1 MKKLSVSKN
10 ILSTTTPCYSKY
22 YYKFYEKVP
31 IIIEMVMGMRKAAY
45 CLLFLL
51 IVVILVQIPINP
63 QIIVEASP
71 GNDVTIEASDASITL
86 KKGEYYILKVN
97 ITNNG
102 TEPLRLKKIDVQ
114 RSDVTQIINTTHPLK
129 WLMPSNKSWAL
140 ILINTTALEPATYDG
155 WVNFTFESSVG
166 ITYNTVSYSIT
177 VQPSDPIIQ
186 VDPPYLYYESL
197 SYEESVVK
205 IIVKN
210 LIDVNLT
217 VALEMPSELSEI
229 CIPLK
234 DLDTIP
240 PRGHAEY
247 PLLIRSWEIS
257 DIITDELNF
266 TVISPT
272 SQTWRV
278 PIVLV
283 SHNALNVQNYTLLEK
298 HTILENNS
306 IIVASGST
314 TTVNFSVPVGV
325 HQLIINGQSNSAELQ
340 WELYN
345 STNKMVAY
353 VEDVDVAEFSI
364 VDPVPGTWSL
374 LLNNTGLDY
383 ANITLK
389 VLVSTPDMIGGT
401 DLLKEKLV
409 VQGKLLGIEEKI
421 FWFYVPPSVSS
432 LNIFTKETTDF
443 LIELYNPFGQLIT
456 TLPLVKPL
464 HGTYKIKVISSNPD
478 ITNELPFFMEIETPP
493 IEEISEI
500 PVVITDFIRSE
511 ETKIF
516 RFYVPPGIEAFSLD
530 LTANGSLDCTI
541 KSPSDEKY
549 SLLETNLIKTP
560 EHGMWSLYVRT
571 GENVTFSISI
581 DEVITTLLGTPPF
594 HVTGRIE
601 GKSIRVFKFYIPRDI
616 ENIALNG
623 SSTGQVEW
631 TLIDPA
637 GKIQPYGAT
646 LEDVIIENPMAGVW
660 KLEIDSLETATYSFE
675 VITGNYSFSQVKV
688 LLEDSFLINAG
699 NSEDGS
705 LVIQNFGNET
715 LEIVKVEVLDSW
727 INILG
732 YNPSEIASSSAG
744 SLNFEVNAEN
754 CTYGIYH
761 SFIVIESSWGK
772 HFAEVTMKVL
782 LDFVKVKGSSEILIS
797 NDISSITLSILIQ
810 NIGVSNASISNVP
823 LPYRISESSL
833 GTREVSVIT
842 AKKSGFV
849 EGLHYALPNITISF
863 GTDNVIMSFFAPFV
877 IVSGRP
883 YVPNFT
889 IIESVHANILQN
901 DINGHIDEPLSLS
914 IEIMN
919 DANYST
925 GKVILW
931 SYVTNDFYS
940 LPVSVPSV
948 ENGSSVTLDTTVR
961 FARWTKEVARPL
973 IIIENSSGEFVC
985 ITPQNTL
992 SADIEPGIEIVK
1004 VWYLPEDPLVHDYI
1018 AIKAKLG
1025 GTETSIFA
1033 VSTLYMYDNQRKTLY
1048 MATSEGGDVYS
1059 GILKPFMQPANISFI
1074 TSAVANG
1081 RLGFFISD
1089 NNGNY
1094 YNMKV
1099 RTSPPPEE
1107 FNIMILTDRPAYRS
1121 GSKVLIWG
1129 NVAREGSLLIN
1140 VFVNIKVLDPTDT
1153 VIAEEQRIT
1162 NETGYFAMEVQL
1174 AEDAIEGIYRVN
1186 VTYGEVQEIYE
1197 FWVDNTPPLILGI
1210 EVTPEN
1216 PRVGQ
1221 EIVFEVQVQDNES
1234 GIERVVLSYND
1245 GSGWVNI
1252 TMDSAEEGYYFATL
1266 PPLENETTVKYKVYA
1281 WDLAGNIAYSE
1292 EGEIEVLGEAKPWS
1306 GVSPII
1312 IISLVAAVTVVV
1324 FLVLKRRK

>member
-1 MKKLSVSKN
+1 
-10 ILSTTTPCYSKY
+10 
-22 YYKFYEKVP
+22 
-31 IIIEMVMGMRKAAY
+31 MRKAVY
-45 CLLFLL
+45 CILFLL
-51 IVVILVQIPINP
+51 IVVALVQIPINP
-63 QIIVEASP
+63 QITAEASP
-71 GNDVTIEASDASITL
+71 GNEITTEPSNTSITL

-97 ITNNG
+97 ITNSG
-102 TEPLRLKKIDVQ
+102 TEALKLKKIDVQ
-114 RSDVTQIINTTHPLK
+114 RSDITQIINTTHPLK

-140 ILINTTALEPATYDG
+140 ILFNTTALKPATYNG

-247 PLLIRSWEIS
+247 SLLIRSWKIP
-257 DIITDELNF
+257 DIIIDELNF

-298 HTILENNS
+298 HTVLENNS
-306 IIVASGST
+306 IIVANGST

-325 HQLIINGQSNSAELQ
+325 HQLIINGQSNPTELQ
-340 WELYN
+340 WKLYN

-353 VEDVDVAEFSI
+353 AENVDVAEFSI

-409 VQGKLLGIEEKI
+409 VQGKLLGNEEKI

-443 LIELYNPFGQLIT
+443 LIELYNPFGQPIT

-478 ITNELPFFMEIETPP
+478 ITNKLPFFMEIETSP

-530 LTANGSLDCTI
+530 LTVNGSLDCI
-541 KSPSDEKY
+541 VESPSGERNP
-549 SLLETNLIKTP
+549 LLDLNLVEAP
-560 EHGMWSLYVRT
+560 EHGVWSLYVQAS
-571 GENVTFSISI
+571 ENVTFSISV

-601 GKSIRVFKFYIPRDI
+601 GKSIRVFKFYIPPDV
-616 ENIALNG
+616 ENLALNG
-623 SSTGQVEW
+623 SSTSQVEW
-631 TLIDPA
+631 TLRDPT
-637 GKIQPYGAT
+637 GEIQYSASDIT
-646 LEDVIIENPMAGVW
+646 LQVDTIENPVAGVW

-699 NSEDGS
+699 NSESGN

-715 LEIVKVEVLDSW
+715 LEMVKTEALDPW

-744 SLNFEVNAEN
+744 SLNFEVDAEN

-772 HFAEVTMKVL
+772 HFAEVTMRVL
-782 LDFVKVKGSSEILIS
+782 LDLVKIKGSSEILLS
-797 NDISSITLSILIQ
+797 NDIPSVSFDILVQ
-810 NIGVSNASISNVP
+810 NIGNSSASISNVTP
-823 LPYRISESSL
+823 QYHISKSVIE
-833 GTREVSVIT
+833 TRNVSVI
-842 AKKSGFV
+842 KVEKSGLT
-849 EGLHYALPNITISF
+849 EGLHYLLPNITISF
-863 GTDNVIMSFFAPFV
+863 GASNAIMSFFAPFV

-901 DINGHIDEPLSLS
+901 NINGHIDEPLSLS

-919 DANYST
+919 EANYST

-948 ENGSSVTLDTTVR
+948 ENCSSVTLDTTVR
-961 FARWTKEVARPL
+961 FARWTKEVVRPL

-1004 VWYLPEDPLVHDYI
+1004 VWYLPEEPLAHDYI

-1025 GTETSIFA
+1025 GTGTSIFT

-1048 MATSEGGDVYS
+1048 MATSEGGNVYS
-1059 GILKPFMQPANISFI
+1059 GVLKPFMQPANVSFI
-1074 TSAVANG
+1074 TSTVANG

-1099 RTSPPPEE
+1099 RTSPPAEE
-1107 FNIMILTDRPAYRS
+1107 FNITVFTDRPAYRS
-1121 GSKVLIWG
+1121 GSKVLIVG
-1129 NVAREGSLLIN
+1129 NVTREGSLLIN
-1140 VFVNIKVLDPTDT
+1140 IFVNIKVLDPNGA
-1153 VIAEEQRIT
+1153 VIAEDQKIT
-1162 NETGYFAMEVQL
+1162 NETGYFAMEMQL
-1174 AEDAIEGIYRVN
+1174 TENAIEGIYQVN
-1186 VTYGEVQEIYE
+1186 VTYGEAYEIYE
-1197 FWVDNTPPLILGI
+1197 FWVDNTPPLISSI
-1210 EVTPEN
+1210 KVTPEN

-1221 EIVFEVQVQDNES
+1221 EIIFEVQVHDNES
-1234 GIERVVLSYND
+1234 GIQKVILSYND
-1245 GSGWVNI
+1245 GSGWTNI
-1252 TMDSAEEGYYFATL
+1252 TMNSAEENYYTTTL
-1266 PPLENETTVKYKVYA
+1266 PPMENKTIIRYKVYA
-1281 WDLAGNIAYSE
+1281 WDLAGNVICSE
-1292 EGEIEVLGEAKPWS
+1292 EREVEVIGAAKAWIGTS
-1306 GVSPII
+1306 TII
-1312 IISLVAAVTVVV
+1312 IISAVAIAAVAV
-1324 FLVLKRRK
+1324 FLVLKKKK

>member
-1 MKKLSVSKN
+1 
-10 ILSTTTPCYSKY
+10 
-22 YYKFYEKVP
+22 
-31 IIIEMVMGMRKAAY
+31 MRKAAY
-45 CLLFLL
+45 CILFLL
-51 IVVILVQIPINP
+51 IAIMLVQV
-63 QIIVEASP
+63 QIIPQNIAETSP
-71 GNDVTIEASDASITL
+71 GAEITTEPSNTSITL
-86 KKGEYYILKVN
+86 KRGEYYILKVN

-102 TEPLRLKKIDVQ
+102 TETLKLKKIDVQ
-114 RSDVTQIINTTHPLK
+114 RPEVTQIINTTHPLK

-140 ILINTTALEPATYDG
+140 ILFNTSMLEPATYDG

-197 SYEESVVK
+197 SYEESIVK
-205 IIVKN
+205 IVVKN

-234 DLDTIP
+234 DVDTIP

-257 DIITDELNF
+257 DVIIKELNF
-266 TVISPT
+266 TVVSPIP
-272 SQTWRV
+272 QTWHV

-283 SHNALNVQNYTLLEK
+283 SHNALNIQNYTLLEK
-298 HTILENNS
+298 HIILENN
-306 IIVASGST
+306 IIVANGST
-314 TTVNFSVPVGV
+314 TTVDFSVPVGA
-325 HQLIINGQSNSAELQ
+325 HQLIINGQSNPTELQ
-340 WELYN
+340 WKLYN

-409 VQGKLLGIEEKI
+409 VQGKLLGNEEKI
-421 FWFYVPPSVSS
+421 FWFYVPPGVSS
-432 LNIFTKETTDF
+432 LNIFTKGTTDF

-456 TLPLVKPL
+456 TLPLVKPI

-478 ITNELPFFMEIETPP
+478 ITNKLPFFMEIETPP

-530 LTANGSLDCTI
+530 LTANGSLDCI
-541 KSPSDEKY
+541 VESPSGERNP
-549 SLLETNLIKTP
+549 LLDLNLEEAP
-560 EHGMWSLYVRT
+560 EHGVWSLYVQAS
-571 GENVTFSISI
+571 ENVTFSISV

-601 GKSIRVFKFYIPRDI
+601 GKSIRVFKFYIPIDI
-616 ENIALNG
+616 ENFALNG
-623 SSTGQVEW
+623 SSTSQVEW

-637 GKIQPYGAT
+637 GKIQPYSAT
-646 LEDVIIENPMAGVW
+646 LEDVIENPIAGVW
-660 KLEIDSLETATYSFE
+660 VLKIESFETTAFSFE
-675 VITGNYSFSQVKV
+675 VVTGNYSFSQVKV

-715 LEIVKVEVLDSW
+715 LEIVKAEALDSW

-744 SLNFEVNAEN
+744 LLNFEVNAEN
-754 CTYGIYH
+754 CTYGNYH

-772 HFAEVTMKVL
+772 HFAEVTMRVL
-782 LDFVKVKGSSEILIS
+782 LDLVRIKGSSEILLS
-797 NDISSITLSILIQ
+797 NDISSVSFDILVQ
-810 NIGVSNASISNVP
+810 NIGNSSASIREVTP
-823 LPYRISESSL
+823 QYRISK
-833 GTREVSVIT
+833 SVIET
-842 AKKSGFV
+842 RNVSIIKVEKDGLT
-849 EGLHYALPNITISF
+849 EGLHYLLPNITISF

-889 IIESVHANILQN
+889 IIENVCVNILQN
-901 DINGHIDEPLSLS
+901 NINGHIDEPLSLS
-914 IEIMN
+914 VNITN
-919 DANYST
+919 KANYST

-931 SYVTNDFYS
+931 RYVTNDFYS
-940 LPVSVPSV
+940 LPASASSV
-948 ENGSSVTLDTTVR
+948 ENSSSVVLDTTVR
-961 FARWTKEVARPL
+961 FTRWTKEVVRL
-973 IIIENSSGEFVC
+973 LVIVENSSGEIMC
-985 ITPQNTL
+985 LTSQNVL
-992 SADIEPGIEIVK
+992 NVNIEPGIEIVK
-1004 VWYLPEDPLVHDYI
+1004 VWYLPEEPLVHDYI

-1025 GTETSIFA
+1025 ETGTSIFT
-1033 VSTLYMYDNQRKTLY
+1033 VSTLYMYDNQRKILY
-1048 MATSEGGDVYS
+1048 MATSEGSNVYS
-1059 GILKPFMQPANISFI
+1059 GVLKPFMQPVNVSFI

-1094 YNMKV
+1094 YDMKV
-1099 RTSPPPEE
+1099 RTSPPPKE
-1107 FNIMILTDRPAYRS
+1107 FDITILTDRPAYRS

-1129 NVAREGSLLIN
+1129 NVTREGSLLIN
-1140 VFVNIKVLDPTDT
+1140 VFVNIKVLDPIGAL
-1153 VIAEEQRIT
+1153 IAEGQRIT
-1162 NETGYFAMEVQL
+1162 NESGYFTMEVQL
-1174 AEDAIEGIYRVN
+1174 AEDAIEGVYCVN

-1210 EVTPEN
+1210 KVTPEK

-1234 GIERVVLSYND
+1234 GIEKVILSYND
-1245 GSGWVNI
+1245 GSGWENI
-1252 TMDSAEEGYYFATL
+1252 TMEVAEEGYYFATL
-1266 PPLENETTVKYKVYA
+1266 PPLENETTIKYKVYV
-1281 WDLAGNIAYSE
+1281 WDLAGNMVYSE
-1292 EGEIEVLGEAKPWS
+1292 EEEIEVLGEAKTWS
-1306 GVSPII
+1306 GISPII
-1312 IISLVAAVTVVV
+1312 IISVAAVAAVVV
-1324 FLVLKRRK
+1324 FLVLKRKK

>member
-1 MKKLSVSKN
+1 
-10 ILSTTTPCYSKY
+10 
-22 YYKFYEKVP
+22 
-31 IIIEMVMGMRKAAY
+31 MRKAVY
-45 CLLFLL
+45 CILFLL
-51 IVVILVQIPINP
+51 IVVALVQIPISP
-63 QIIVEASP
+63 QITAKASP
-71 GNDVTIEASDASITL
+71 GNEITTEPSNTSITL

-97 ITNNG
+97 ITNNENE
-102 TEPLRLKKIDVQ
+102 TLKLKKIDVQ
-114 RSDVTQIINTTHPLK
+114 RPEVTQIINTTHPLK

-140 ILINTTALEPATYDG
+140 ILFNTTALNPATYNG

-217 VALEMPSELSEI
+217 VALEIPSELSKI

-234 DLDTIP
+234 DVDTIP
-240 PRGHAEY
+240 PRGYAEY
-247 PLLIRSWEIS
+247 PLLIRSWEIP
-257 DIITDELNF
+257 DIIVDELNF

-272 SQTWRV
+272 PQTWHV

-283 SHNALNVQNYTLLEK
+283 SHDTLNIQNYTLLEK
-298 HTILENNS
+298 PVILENNS
-306 IIVASGST
+306 IIIGNGST
-314 TTVNFSVPVGV
+314 TTVNFNVPVGIHHLIV
-325 HQLIINGQSNSAELQ
+325 GGESNLTDYPQWVLYDPANNPVTSVGVGFVKFSIINP
-340 WELYN
+340 
-345 STNKMVAY
+345 M
-353 VEDVDVAEFSI
+353 
-364 VDPVPGTWSL
+364 PGMWTL
-374 LLNNTGLDY
+374 LLNNTESIDP
-383 ANITLK
+383 ANVTLK
-389 VLVSTPDMIGGT
+389 VLVSAPDMIGGT

-409 VQGKLLGIEEKI
+409 LQGNLLDSEEKI
-421 FWFYVPPSVSS
+421 IRFYVPPGVSS
-432 LNIFTKETTDF
+432 LNIFTNELIGF
-443 LIELYNPFGQLIT
+443 SIELYDPFGRFIG
-456 TLPLVKPL
+456 TLPLSNPL
-464 HGTYKIKVISSNPD
+464 FCPPHGTYTIKVIPSNPGT
-478 ITNELPFFMEIETPP
+478 INKVSFFMAIETPP
-493 IEEISEI
+493 VEEISEI

-530 LTANGSLDCTI
+530 LISNGSLDCTI
-541 KSPSDEKY
+541 ESPSGEKY
-549 SLLETNLIKTP
+549 SLVETNLIKAP
-560 EHGMWSLYVRT
+560 EHGMWSLYVQA

-601 GKSIRVFKFYIPRDI
+601 GKSVRVFKFYIPPDV
-616 ENIALNG
+616 ESLALNG
-623 SSTGQVEW
+623 SSTSQVEW
-631 TLIDPA
+631 TLIDPT
-637 GKIQPYGAT
+637 GEIQYSASGIT
-646 LEDVIIENPMAGVW
+646 LRVDTIENPVVGVW
-660 KLEIDSLETATYSFE
+660 ELEIDSLETATYSFE

-699 NSEDGS
+699 NGEDGS

-715 LEIVKVEVLDSW
+715 LEIVKAEALDPW

-744 SLNFEVNAEN
+744 SLNFEVDAEN

-761 SFIVIESSWGK
+761 SFIVVESSWGK

-823 LPYRISESSL
+823 LSYRISESSL

-849 EGLHYALPNITISF
+849 EGLHYVLPNITISF

-889 IIESVHANILQN
+889 IIENVHANILQN

-914 IEIMN
+914 IEVTN
-919 DANYST
+919 KANYST

-940 LPVSVPSV
+940 LPVSVPSL

-961 FARWTKEVARPL
+961 FARWTKEVVRPL

-1004 VWYLPEDPLVHDYI
+1004 VWYLPEEPLAHDYI

-1025 GTETSIFA
+1025 GTETTIFT

-1048 MATSEGGDVYS
+1048 MATSEGGNVY
-1059 GILKPFMQPANISFI
+1059 GGVLKPFMQPVNVSFI

-1107 FNIMILTDRPAYRS
+1107 FNIMILTNRPAYRS

-1129 NVAREGSLLIN
+1129 NVTRESSLLIN
-1140 VFVNIKVLDPTDT
+1140 VFVDIKVLDPTGT
-1153 VIAEEQRIT
+1153 VIAEGQKIT
-1162 NETGYFAMEVQL
+1162 NETGYFAMEMQL
-1174 AEDAIEGIYRVN
+1174 AENATEGIYQVN
-1186 VTYGEVQEIYE
+1186 VTYGKAYEIYE
-1197 FWVDNTPPLILGI
+1197 FWVDNTPPLISSI
-1210 EVTPEN
+1210 KVTPEN

-1221 EIVFEVQVQDNES
+1221 EIIFEVQVHDNES
-1234 GIERVVLSYND
+1234 GIQKVILSYND

-1252 TMDSAEEGYYFATL
+1252 TMNSAEENYYTTTL
-1266 PPLENETTVKYKVYA
+1266 PPMENETTIRYKVYA
-1281 WDLAGNIAYSE
+1281 WDLAGNVICSE
-1292 EGEIEVLGEAKPWS
+1292 KGEVEVIGAAKAWI
-1306 GVSPII
+1306 GTLTAI
-1312 IISLVAAVTVVV
+1312 IISAVAIAAVAV
-1324 FLVLKRRK
+1324 FLVLKKKK

>member
-1 MKKLSVSKN
+1 
-10 ILSTTTPCYSKY
+10 
-22 YYKFYEKVP
+22 
-31 IIIEMVMGMRKAAY
+31 MRKAVY
-45 CLLFLL
+45 CILFLL
-51 IVVILVQIPINP
+51 IVVALVQIPINP
-63 QIIVEASP
+63 QITAEASP
-71 GNDVTIEASDASITL
+71 GNEITTEPSNTSITL

-97 ITNNG
+97 ITNSG
-102 TEPLRLKKIDVQ
+102 TEALKLKKIDVQ
-114 RSDVTQIINTTHPLK
+114 RSDITQIINTTHPLK

-140 ILINTTALEPATYDG
+140 ILFNTTALKPATYNG

-247 PLLIRSWEIS
+247 SLLIRSWKIP
-257 DIITDELNF
+257 DIIIDELNF

-298 HTILENNS
+298 HTVLENNS
-306 IIVASGST
+306 IIVANGST

-325 HQLIINGQSNSAELQ
+325 HQLIINGQSNPTELQ
-340 WELYN
+340 WKLYN

-353 VEDVDVAEFSI
+353 AENVDVAEFSI

-409 VQGKLLGIEEKI
+409 VQGKLLGNEEKI

-443 LIELYNPFGQLIT
+443 LIELYNPFGQPIT

-478 ITNELPFFMEIETPP
+478 ITNKLPFFMEIETSP

-530 LTANGSLDCTI
+530 LTVNGSLDCI
-541 KSPSDEKY
+541 VESPSGERNP
-549 SLLETNLIKTP
+549 LLDLNLVEAP
-560 EHGMWSLYVRT
+560 EHGVWSLYVQAS
-571 GENVTFSISI
+571 ENVTFSISV

-601 GKSIRVFKFYIPRDI
+601 GKSIRVFKFYIPPDV
-616 ENIALNG
+616 ENLALNG
-623 SSTGQVEW
+623 SSTSQVEW
-631 TLIDPA
+631 TLRDPT
-637 GKIQPYGAT
+637 GEIQYSASDIT
-646 LEDVIIENPMAGVW
+646 LQVDTIENPVAGVW

-699 NSEDGS
+699 NSESGN

-715 LEIVKVEVLDSW
+715 LEMVKTEALDPW

-744 SLNFEVNAEN
+744 SLNFEVDAEN

-772 HFAEVTMKVL
+772 HFAEVTMRVL
-782 LDFVKVKGSSEILIS
+782 LDLVKIKGSSEILLS
-797 NDISSITLSILIQ
+797 NDIPSVSFDILVQ
-810 NIGVSNASISNVP
+810 NIGNSSASISNVTP
-823 LPYRISESSL
+823 QYHISKSVIE
-833 GTREVSVIT
+833 TRNVSVI
-842 AKKSGFV
+842 KVEKSGLT
-849 EGLHYALPNITISF
+849 EGLHYLLPNITISF
-863 GTDNVIMSFFAPFV
+863 GASNAIMSFFAPFV

-901 DINGHIDEPLSLS
+901 NINGHIDEPLSLS

-919 DANYST
+919 EANYST

-948 ENGSSVTLDTTVR
+948 ENCSSVTLDTTVR
-961 FARWTKEVARPL
+961 FARWTKEVVRPL

-1004 VWYLPEDPLVHDYI
+1004 VWYLPEEPLAHDYI

-1025 GTETSIFA
+1025 GTGTSIFT

-1048 MATSEGGDVYS
+1048 MATSEGGNVYS
-1059 GILKPFMQPANISFI
+1059 GVLKPFMQPANVSFI
-1074 TSAVANG
+1074 TSTVANG

-1099 RTSPPPEE
+1099 RTSPPAEE
-1107 FNIMILTDRPAYRS
+1107 FNITVFTDRPAYRS
-1121 GSKVLIWG
+1121 GSKVLIVG
-1129 NVAREGSLLIN
+1129 NVTREGSLLIN
-1140 VFVNIKVLDPTDT
+1140 IFVNIKVLDPNGA
-1153 VIAEEQRIT
+1153 VIAEDQKIT
-1162 NETGYFAMEVQL
+1162 NETGYFAMEMQL
-1174 AEDAIEGIYRVN
+1174 TENAIEGIYQVN
-1186 VTYGEVQEIYE
+1186 VTYGEAYEIYE
-1197 FWVDNTPPLILGI
+1197 FWVDNTPPLISSI
-1210 EVTPEN
+1210 KVTPEN

-1221 EIVFEVQVQDNES
+1221 EIIFEV
-1234 GIERVVLSYND
+1234 
-1245 GSGWVNI
+1245 
-1252 TMDSAEEGYYFATL
+1252 
-1266 PPLENETTVKYKVYA
+1266 
-1281 WDLAGNIAYSE
+1281 
-1292 EGEIEVLGEAKPWS
+1292 
-1306 GVSPII
+1306 
-1312 IISLVAAVTVVV
+1312 
-1324 FLVLKRRK
+1324 

>member
-1 MKKLSVSKN
+1 
-10 ILSTTTPCYSKY
+10 
-22 YYKFYEKVP
+22 
-31 IIIEMVMGMRKAAY
+31 MRKAVY
-45 CLLFLL
+45 CILFLL
-51 IVVILVQIPINP
+51 IVVALVQIPTNP
-63 QIIVEASP
+63 QITAEASP
-71 GNDVTIEASDASITL
+71 GNEITTEPSNTSITL
-86 KKGEYYILKVN
+86 KKDEYYILKVN
-97 ITNNG
+97 ITNSG
-102 TEPLRLKKIDVQ
+102 TEALKLKKIDVQ
-114 RSDVTQIINTTHPLK
+114 RSDITQIINTTHPLK

-140 ILINTTALEPATYDG
+140 ILFNTTALKPATYDG
-155 WVNFTFESSVG
+155 WVNFTFESSAG

-197 SYEESVVK
+197 NYEESVVK

-234 DLDTIP
+234 DVDVIP
-240 PRGHAEY
+240 PRGYAEY

-257 DIITDELNF
+257 DIIIDELNF
-266 TVISPT
+266 TVISPA

-283 SHNALNVQNYTLLEK
+283 SHDTLNIQNYTLLEK
-298 HTILENNS
+298 PVILENNS
-306 IIVASGST
+306 IIVGNGST

-325 HQLIINGQSNSAELQ
+325 HQLIVGGESNLTDYPQ
-340 WELYN
+340 WVLYDPAN
-345 STNKMVAY
+345 NPVTSVG
-353 VEDVDVAEFSI
+353 VDFVKFSI
-364 VDPVPGTWSL
+364 IDPMPGTWTL
-374 LLNNTGLDY
+374 LLNNTESIET
-383 ANITLK
+383 ANVTLK
-389 VLVSTPDMIGGT
+389 VLVSAPDMIGGT

-409 VQGKLLGIEEKI
+409 LQGNLLDSEEKI
-421 FWFYVPPSVSS
+421 IRFYVPPGVSS
-432 LNIFTKETTDF
+432 LNIFTNELIDF
-443 LIELYNPFGQLIT
+443 SIELYDPFGRFIG
-456 TLPLVKPL
+456 TLPLSDPLFDPL
-464 HGTYKIKVISSNPD
+464 HGTYTVKVISSNPGT
-478 ITNELPFFMEIETPP
+478 INKLSFFMEIETPP
-493 IEEISEI
+493 VEEISEI

-511 ETKIF
+511 EAKIF

-530 LTANGSLDCTI
+530 LISNGSLDCTI
-541 KSPSDEKY
+541 ESPSGEKY
-549 SLLETNLIKTP
+549 SLLETNLIKAP
-560 EHGMWSLYVRT
+560 EHGIWSLYAQA

-601 GKSIRVFKFYIPRDI
+601 GKSVRVFKFYIPPDV
-616 ENIALNG
+616 ENLALNG
-623 SSTGQVEW
+623 SSTSQVEW
-631 TLIDPA
+631 ALIDPT
-637 GKIQPYGAT
+637 GEIQYSASDIT
-646 LEDVIIENPMAGVW
+646 LQVDTIENPVAGVW
-660 KLEIDSLETATYSFE
+660 KLGIDSLETATYSFE

-699 NSEDGS
+699 NSESGN

-715 LEIVKVEVLDSW
+715 LEMVKTEALDPW

-744 SLNFEVNAEN
+744 SLNFEVDAEN

-772 HFAEVTMKVL
+772 HFAEVTMRVL
-782 LDFVKVKGSSEILIS
+782 LDLVKIKGSSEILLS
-797 NDISSITLSILIQ
+797 NDIPSVSFDILVQ
-810 NIGVSNASISNVP
+810 NIGNSSASISNVTP
-823 LPYRISESSL
+823 QYHISKSVIE
-833 GTREVSVIT
+833 TRNVSVI
-842 AKKSGFV
+842 KVEKSGLT
-849 EGLHYALPNITISF
+849 EGLHYLLPNITISF
-863 GTDNVIMSFFAPFV
+863 GASNAIMSFFAPFV

-901 DINGHIDEPLSLS
+901 NINGHIDEPLSLS

-919 DANYST
+919 EANYST

-961 FARWTKEVARPL
+961 FARWTKEVVRPL

-1004 VWYLPEDPLVHDYI
+1004 VWYLPEEPLAHDYI

-1025 GTETSIFA
+1025 GTETSIFT

-1048 MATSEGGDVYS
+1048 MATSEGGNVYS
-1059 GILKPFMQPANISFI
+1059 GVLKPFMQPANVSFI
-1074 TSAVANG
+1074 TSTVANG
-1081 RLGFFISD
+1081 RFGFFISD

-1099 RTSPPPEE
+1099 RTSPPSEE
-1107 FNIMILTDRPAYRS
+1107 FDITVLTDRPAYRS
-1121 GSKVLIWG
+1121 GSKVFILG
-1129 NVAREGSLLIN
+1129 NVTREGSLLIN
-1140 VFVNIKVLDPTDT
+1140 VFVNIKVLDPNGTI
-1153 VIAEEQRIT
+1153 IAEGQKIT
-1162 NETGYFAMEVQL
+1162 NETGYFTMEVQL
-1174 AEDAIEGIYRVN
+1174 AEDAIEGVYRVN

-1197 FWVDNTPPLILGI
+1197 FWIDNTPPFISGI

-1221 EIVFEVQVQDNES
+1221 EIVFEVQVQDNGS

-1266 PPLENETTVKYKVYA
+1266 PPLENETTIKYKVYA

-1312 IISLVAAVTVVV
+1312 IISLVAVAAVVV
-1324 FLVLKRRK
+1324 FLVLKRKK

>member
-1 MKKLSVSKN
+1 
-10 ILSTTTPCYSKY
+10 
-22 YYKFYEKVP
+22 
-31 IIIEMVMGMRKAAY
+31 MVIGMRKAVY
-45 CLLFLL
+45 CILFLL
-51 IVVILVQIPINP
+51 IVVALVQIPINP
-63 QIIVEASP
+63 QITAEASP
-71 GNDVTIEASDASITL
+71 GNEITTEPSNTSITL

-97 ITNNG
+97 ITNSG
-102 TEPLRLKKIDVQ
+102 TEALKLKKIDVQ
-114 RSDVTQIINTTHPLK
+114 RSDITQIINTTHPLK

-140 ILINTTALEPATYDG
+140 ILFNTTALKPATYNG

-247 PLLIRSWEIS
+247 SLLIRSWKIP
-257 DIITDELNF
+257 DIIIDELNF

-298 HTILENNS
+298 HTVLENNS
-306 IIVASGST
+306 IIVANGST

-325 HQLIINGQSNSAELQ
+325 HQLIINGQSNPTELQ
-340 WELYN
+340 WKLYN

-353 VEDVDVAEFSI
+353 AENVDVAEFSI

-409 VQGKLLGIEEKI
+409 VQGKLLGNEEKI

-443 LIELYNPFGQLIT
+443 LIELYNPFGQPIT

-478 ITNELPFFMEIETPP
+478 ITNKLPFFMEIETSP

-530 LTANGSLDCTI
+530 LTVNGSLDCI
-541 KSPSDEKY
+541 VESPSGERNP
-549 SLLETNLIKTP
+549 LLDLNLVEAP
-560 EHGMWSLYVRT
+560 EHGVWSLYVQAS
-571 GENVTFSISI
+571 ENVTFSISV

-601 GKSIRVFKFYIPRDI
+601 GKSIRVFKFYIPPDV
-616 ENIALNG
+616 ENLALNG
-623 SSTGQVEW
+623 SSTSQVEW
-631 TLIDPA
+631 TLRDPT
-637 GKIQPYGAT
+637 GEIQYSASDIT
-646 LEDVIIENPMAGVW
+646 LQVDTIENPVAGVW

-699 NSEDGS
+699 NSESGN

-715 LEIVKVEVLDSW
+715 LEMVKTEALDPW

-744 SLNFEVNAEN
+744 SLNFEVDAEN

-772 HFAEVTMKVL
+772 HFAEVTMRVL
-782 LDFVKVKGSSEILIS
+782 LDLVKIKGSSEILLS
-797 NDISSITLSILIQ
+797 NDIPSVSFDILVQ
-810 NIGVSNASISNVP
+810 NIGNSSASISNVTP
-823 LPYRISESSL
+823 QYHISKSVIE
-833 GTREVSVIT
+833 TRNVSVI
-842 AKKSGFV
+842 KVEKSGLT
-849 EGLHYALPNITISF
+849 EGLHYLLPNITISF
-863 GTDNVIMSFFAPFV
+863 GASNAIMSFFAPFV

-901 DINGHIDEPLSLS
+901 NINGHIDEPLSLS

-919 DANYST
+919 EANYST

-948 ENGSSVTLDTTVR
+948 ENCSSVTLDTTVR
-961 FARWTKEVARPL
+961 FARWTKEVVRPL

-1004 VWYLPEDPLVHDYI
+1004 VWYLPEEPLAHDYI

-1025 GTETSIFA
+1025 GTGTSIFT

-1048 MATSEGGDVYS
+1048 MATSEGGNVYS
-1059 GILKPFMQPANISFI
+1059 GVLKPFMQPANVSFI
-1074 TSAVANG
+1074 TSTVANG

-1099 RTSPPPEE
+1099 RTSPPAEE
-1107 FNIMILTDRPAYRS
+1107 FNITVFTDRPAYRS
-1121 GSKVLIWG
+1121 GSKVLIVG
-1129 NVAREGSLLIN
+1129 NVTREGSLLIN
-1140 VFVNIKVLDPTDT
+1140 IFVNIKVLDPNGA
-1153 VIAEEQRIT
+1153 VIAEDQKIT
-1162 NETGYFAMEVQL
+1162 NETGYFAMEMQL
-1174 AEDAIEGIYRVN
+1174 TENAIEGIYQVN
-1186 VTYGEVQEIYE
+1186 VTYGEAYEIYE
-1197 FWVDNTPPLILGI
+1197 FWVDNTPPLISSI
-1210 EVTPEN
+1210 KVTPEN

-1221 EIVFEVQVQDNES
+1221 EIIFEVQVHDNES
-1234 GIERVVLSYND
+1234 GIQKVILSYND
-1245 GSGWVNI
+1245 GSGWTNI
-1252 TMDSAEEGYYFATL
+1252 TMNSAEENYYTTTL
-1266 PPLENETTVKYKVYA
+1266 PPMENKTIIRYKVYA
-1281 WDLAGNIAYSE
+1281 WDLAGNVICSE
-1292 EGEIEVLGEAKPWS
+1292 EREVEVIGAAKAWIGTS
-1306 GVSPII
+1306 TII
-1312 IISLVAAVTVVV
+1312 IISAVAIAAVAV
-1324 FLVLKRRK
+1324 FLVLKKKK

>member
-1 MKKLSVSKN
+1 
-10 ILSTTTPCYSKY
+10 
-22 YYKFYEKVP
+22 
-31 IIIEMVMGMRKAAY
+31 MRKAVY
-45 CLLFLL
+45 CILFLL
-51 IVVILVQIPINP
+51 IVVALVQIPTNP
-63 QIIVEASP
+63 QITAEASP
-71 GNDVTIEASDASITL
+71 GNEITTEPSNTSITL

-97 ITNNG
+97 ITNSG
-102 TEPLRLKKIDVQ
+102 TEALKLKKIDVQ
-114 RSDVTQIINTTHPLK
+114 RSDITQIINTTHPLK

-140 ILINTTALEPATYDG
+140 ILFNTTALKPATYNG

-247 PLLIRSWEIS
+247 SLLIRSWKIP
-257 DIITDELNF
+257 DIIIDELNF

-298 HTILENNS
+298 HTVLENNS
-306 IIVASGST
+306 IIVANGST

-325 HQLIINGQSNSAELQ
+325 HQLIINGQSNPTELQ
-340 WELYN
+340 WKLYN

-353 VEDVDVAEFSI
+353 AENVDVAEFSI

-409 VQGKLLGIEEKI
+409 VQGKLLGNEEKI

-443 LIELYNPFGQLIT
+443 LIELYNPFGQPIT

-478 ITNELPFFMEIETPP
+478 ITNKLPFFMEIETSP

-530 LTANGSLDCTI
+530 LTVNGSLDCI
-541 KSPSDEKY
+541 VESPSGERNP
-549 SLLETNLIKTP
+549 LLDLNLVEAP
-560 EHGMWSLYVRT
+560 EHGVWSLYVQAS
-571 GENVTFSISI
+571 ENVTFSISV

-601 GKSIRVFKFYIPRDI
+601 GKSIRVFKFYIPPDV
-616 ENIALNG
+616 ENLALNG
-623 SSTGQVEW
+623 SSTSQVEW
-631 TLIDPA
+631 TLRDPT
-637 GKIQPYGAT
+637 GEIQYSASDIT
-646 LEDVIIENPMAGVW
+646 LQVDTIENPVAGVW

-699 NSEDGS
+699 NSESGN

-715 LEIVKVEVLDSW
+715 LEMVKTEALDPW

-744 SLNFEVNAEN
+744 SLNFEVDAEN

-772 HFAEVTMKVL
+772 HFAEVTMRVL
-782 LDFVKVKGSSEILIS
+782 LDLVKIKGSSEILLS
-797 NDISSITLSILIQ
+797 NDIPSVSFDILVQ
-810 NIGVSNASISNVP
+810 NIGNSSASISNVTP
-823 LPYRISESSL
+823 QYHISKSVIE
-833 GTREVSVIT
+833 TRNVSVI
-842 AKKSGFV
+842 KVEKSGLT
-849 EGLHYALPNITISF
+849 EGLHYLLPNITISF
-863 GTDNVIMSFFAPFV
+863 GASNAIMSFFAPFV

-901 DINGHIDEPLSLS
+901 NINGHIDEPLSLS

-919 DANYST
+919 EANYST

-948 ENGSSVTLDTTVR
+948 ENCSSVTLDTTVR
-961 FARWTKEVARPL
+961 FARWTKEVVRPL

-1004 VWYLPEDPLVHDYI
+1004 VWYLPEEPLAHDYI

-1025 GTETSIFA
+1025 GTGTSIFT

-1048 MATSEGGDVYS
+1048 MATSEGGNVYS
-1059 GILKPFMQPANISFI
+1059 GVLKPFMQPANVSFI
-1074 TSAVANG
+1074 TSTVANG

-1099 RTSPPPEE
+1099 RTSPPAEE
-1107 FNIMILTDRPAYRS
+1107 FNITVFTDRPAYRS
-1121 GSKVLIWG
+1121 GSKVLIVG
-1129 NVAREGSLLIN
+1129 NVTREGSLLIN
-1140 VFVNIKVLDPTDT
+1140 IFVNIKVLDPNGA
-1153 VIAEEQRIT
+1153 VIAEDQKIT
-1162 NETGYFAMEVQL
+1162 NETGYFAMEMQL
-1174 AEDAIEGIYRVN
+1174 TENAIEGIYQVN
-1186 VTYGEVQEIYE
+1186 VTYGEAYEIYE
-1197 FWVDNTPPLILGI
+1197 FWVDNTPPLISSI
-1210 EVTPEN
+1210 KVTPEN

-1221 EIVFEVQVQDNES
+1221 EIIFEVQVHDNES
-1234 GIERVVLSYND
+1234 GIQKVILSYND
-1245 GSGWVNI
+1245 GSGWTNI
-1252 TMDSAEEGYYFATL
+1252 TMNSAEENYYTTTL
-1266 PPLENETTVKYKVYA
+1266 PPMENKTIIRYKVYA
-1281 WDLAGNIAYSE
+1281 WDLAGNVICSE
-1292 EGEIEVLGEAKPWS
+1292 EREVEVIGAAKAWIGTS
-1306 GVSPII
+1306 TII
-1312 IISLVAAVTVVV
+1312 IISAVAIAAVAV
-1324 FLVLKRRK
+1324 FLVLKKKK